1 MRQSETQNNNNL
13 HSFILLYHV
22 NVVGETTLL
31 FGTWQQ
37 EAPRQH
43 RGQIQILRM
52 GLILDAF

>member
-1 MRQSETQNNNNL
+1 MIYIV
-13 HSFILLYHV
+13 FYILYHV
-22 NVVGETTLL
+22 NMVRETTLL

-43 RGQIQILRM
+43 KGQIQILRM

>member
-1 MRQSETQNNNNL
+1 M
-13 HSFILLYHV
+13 
-22 NVVGETTLL
+22 VGETTLL

-43 RGQIQILRM
+43 KGQIQILRM